1 MGYLVGKTPDSVG
14 LLSRIERFN
23 KKMIQNPQ
31 SILPSFN
38 LNKEETK
45 SKPISLDKSAF
56 KHPDSYKE
64 SPMKA
69 ISAGLAASQLDRGD
83 MSPLKNTSI
92 DKVKH
97 RSVVN

>member
-1 MGYLVGKTPDSVG
+1 MVIQSNQQNPIEIVGYLVGKTPDSVG

-69 ISAGLAASQLDRGD
+69 ISAGLTAS
-83 MSPLKNTSI
+83 
-92 DKVKH
+92 
-97 RSVVN
+97 